1 MSIKMPLPKSYP
13 VASEQAGTAKKRTL
27 NKRYVVGKKLGSGH
41 FGTAFLVTDIL
52 ANNERY

>member
-1 MSIKMPLPKSYP
+1 MPLPKSYP
-13 VASEQAGTAKKRTL
+13 VGGDQASATNKRTL

-41 FGTAFLVTDIL
+41 FGTAFLVIDIK

>member
-1 MSIKMPLPKSYP
+1 MPLPKSYP
-13 VASEQAGTAKKRTL
+13 VAGDQAGSAKKRML

-41 FGTAFLVTDIL
+41 FGTAFLVTDIK